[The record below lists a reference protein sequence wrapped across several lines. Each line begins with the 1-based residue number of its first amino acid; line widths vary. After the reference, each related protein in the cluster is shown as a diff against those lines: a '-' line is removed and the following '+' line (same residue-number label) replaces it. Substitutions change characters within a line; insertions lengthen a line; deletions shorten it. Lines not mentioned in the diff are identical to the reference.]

1 MLLYGMDTP
10 NSIASFNCATRDDGS
25 RDDGSRVEDIIH
37 SLLSTAND
45 WSRVNSLKAIQ
56 SFSTLNDPAESHV
69 LKSQLNFS
77 GCSP

>member
-10 NSIASFNCATRDDGS
+10 NSIASFNCAT